1 MSFTEHKQDDTIFND
16 IDEGLEKGNTG
27 FRIGWMMSGIIEPV
41 SSVAMY
47 SLVIWLLFLVSSS
60 LTDKCDSS
68 VYKLIIF
75 ALSNGNNDALERLR
89 CSTERY
95 NIVFKIFNFGRSS
108 TNQHESRKDSKL
120 LRMLTTEL
128 NLYGASNSTIL
139 LIIDGFDAIITSDEN
154 DIICQ
159 FLDACSNCRALLTSK
174 MISKQ
179 ENSSFELLFSEIRSV
194 ALIGFVPN
202 ILNVL
207 HFVGSQ
213 DDKVLSYSSLYSD
226 DSVIDFKTYEENR
239 RSASTYCT
247 INTLGLTFDVKRILF
262 QNIDSASSEVM
273 LSFHDSGDAY
283 VSNYIGKAWS
293 AENGY
298 MQCGVSGLLRTS
310 KNTWPSVTLALFI
323 TKPIPFVREFLAT
336 VEEFLKNAKKLYRT
350 IEYDSSDTGLDERE
364 ARKTALLILVILS
377 QATISYQ
384 LEKCVVSLLHY

>member
-1 MSFTEHKQDDTIFND
+1 
-16 IDEGLEKGNTG
+16 
-27 FRIGWMMSGIIEPV
+27 
-41 SSVAMY
+41 MY

-226 DSVIDFKTYEENR
+226 DSV
-239 RSASTYCT
+239 
-247 INTLGLTFDVKRILF
+247 NTLGLTFDVKRILF

-283 VSNYIGKAWS
+283 VSLYFLSK
-293 AENGY
+293 
-298 MQCGVSGLLRTS
+298 VVPVLLFYFI
-310 KNTWPSVTLALFI
+310 LF
-323 TKPIPFVREFLAT
+323 
-336 VEEFLKNAKKLYRT
+336 
-350 IEYDSSDTGLDERE
+350 
-364 ARKTALLILVILS
+364 LLP
-377 QATISYQ
+377 
-384 LEKCVVSLLHY
+384 